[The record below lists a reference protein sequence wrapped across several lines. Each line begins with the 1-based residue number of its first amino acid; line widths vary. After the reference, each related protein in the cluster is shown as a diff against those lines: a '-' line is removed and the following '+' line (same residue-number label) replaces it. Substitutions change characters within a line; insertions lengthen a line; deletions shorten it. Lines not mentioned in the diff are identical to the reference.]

1 MLPSNKTTCLVID
14 DEPLA
19 REILKQH
26 ITGVESLE
34 LVGTCSNAVEAF
46 SFLKNHTIDLLFL
59 DIQMPQLLGTHFI
72 RTLKSTPKVIFT
84 TAYRKYAVEG
94 FELDAVDY
102 LLKPITFER
111 FLKAVSKVL
120 QSNLPPVQAPVHT
133 KENHTEQGNL
143 FLYFRVDK
151 KMVKVFFNEILFI
164 EALKDYVKIIT
175 TGKTIVTKHLL
186 SSLAEMLPAD
196 EFLRIHRSYIVA
208 INKIESFY
216 SDNVEIAKHQ
226 LPIGRL
232 FKHDV
237 DRVLNASSAQ

>member
-26 ITGVESLE
+26 ITGVESLK
-34 LVGTCSNAVEAF
+34 LVGTCSKAVEAF
-46 SFLKNHTIDLLFL
+46 TFLKNHTIELLFL

-72 RTLKSTPKVIFT
+72 RTLKSAPKVIFT

-120 QSNLPPVQAPVHT
+120 QMEL
-133 KENHTEQGNL
+133 QG
-143 FLYFRVDK
+143 
-151 KMVKVFFNEILFI
+151 
-164 EALKDYVKIIT
+164 
-175 TGKTIVTKHLL
+175 
-186 SSLAEMLPAD
+186 
-196 EFLRIHRSYIVA
+196 SYDAVPS
-208 INKIESFY
+208 ETH
-216 SDNVEIAKHQ
+216 SD
-226 LPIGRL
+226 
-232 FKHDV
+232 
-237 DRVLNASSAQ
+237 S